1 MMIGQTIHEEQT
13 KAILVANRAIISSW
27 TLAMGDDGL
36 GFAFASILIDM
47 ARPIGIIG
55 NAFTE
60 MGWDRVRILL
70 MNKFKGRL
78 EQCGYTA
85 RDIPI
90 LFEHFDLDAD
100 GELGREVFWGIGS
113 LPVSLSRRRRLWRL
127 LLFWCLSA
135 LSSVWG

>member
-1 MMIGQTIHEEQT
+1 MIGQTIHEEQT
-13 KAILVANRAIISSW
+13 KAILVANRAIISNW
-27 TLAMGDDGL
+27 TLAVGDDGL
-36 GFAFASILIDM
+36 GFAFAM
-47 ARPIGIIG
+47 PVGVNG

-90 LFEHFDLDAD
+90 LFEHFDLDAN
-100 GELGREVFWGIGS
+100 GELGREVSWGLGRTCRWLRCRS
-113 LPVSLSRRRRLWRL
+113 WSPPL
-127 LLFWCLSA
+127 LNAMGPFPC
-135 LSSVWG
+135 SSSMTYL